1 MAQRADDIRH
11 DIEQTRAAM
20 TAKLVILE
28 DRVQETAAGVQVS
41 VEKIVE
47 DVGGVVKDVGGIV
60 ENVKATVDT
69 TLAAVRQG
77 VAGTQA
83 SVEEMMKDV
92 GGMVKDVGGM
102 VKDVKATV
110 DTTLA
115 AVRQGVAGTQASV
128 GEMVEHVKGTVE
140 ETVATV
146 QRTFDLP
153 SQTAHHPWPMV
164 GGAVLAG
171 YMLGRWGGGH
181 PSAAGPTAERAT
193 AASRAGS
200 PPASRAS
207 SARPQPQQGRGSGI
221 LEQFH
226 DEIAGLKSVAVGAVM
241 STLSAMFQQAMPTLA
256 PHIESAM
263 AKGSAQRSESP
274 ALHPASLSG
283 AALNGVSS

>member
-11 DIEQTRAAM
+11 DIEDTRAAM
-20 TAKLVILE
+20 TQKVTILE
-28 DRVQETAAGVQVS
+28 ERVRETAAGVQVS

-47 DVGGVVKDVGGIV
+47 DVGGIV

-77 VAGTQA
+77 AAGTQA

-92 GGMVKDVGGM
+92 GGMVKDV
-102 VKDVKATV
+102 KATV
-110 DTTLA
+110 DTTLV
-115 AVRQGVAGTQASV
+115 AVRQGVAGTQAAV

-140 ETVATV
+140 GTVATV

-153 SQTAHHPWPMV
+153 SQMEQHPWPMV

-171 YMLGRWGGGH
+171 YMLGRWGGGY
-181 PSAAGPTAERAT
+181 PSAAGLTAVIAT
-193 AASRAGS
+193 EGS
-200 PPASRAS
+200 WSGPPPASRAS
-207 SARPQPQQGRGSGI
+207 SARPQPQQGIGSGI
-221 LEQFH
+221 LEQFQ

-256 PHIESAM
+256 PHIKSAM
-263 AKGSAQRSESP
+263 TKVSAHLSDSP
-274 ALHPASLSG
+274 APQPASMSS
-283 AALNGVSS
+283 ASANGVRP

>member
-11 DIEQTRAAM
+11 DIEHTRAAM
-20 TAKLVILE
+20 TQKVTILE
-28 DRVQETAAGVQVS
+28 ERVRETAAGVQVS

-77 VAGTQA
+77 AAGTQA
-83 SVEEMMKDV
+83 SVEEM
-92 GGMVKDVGGM
+92 VKDIGGM

-128 GEMVEHVKGTVE
+128 GEMVEHVKGTVG

-146 QRTFDLP
+146 KRTFDLP
-153 SQTAHHPWPMV
+153 SQTEQHPWPMV
-164 GGAVLAG
+164 GGAVLVG
-171 YMLGRWGGGH
+171 YMLSKWGGGH
-181 PSAAGPTAERAT
+181 SSAAGPTAQRAT
-193 AASRAGS
+193 EASRSGS

-207 SARPQPQQGRGSGI
+207 SAHPQPQQGIGSGI
-221 LEQFH
+221 LDQFK

-256 PHIESAM
+256 PHIKSAM
-263 AKGSAQRSESP
+263 TKVSVQLSDSP
-274 ALHPASLSG
+274 APQPASMSSASANG
-283 AALNGVSS
+283 ARP

>member
-11 DIEQTRAAM
+11 DIEHTRAAM
-20 TAKLVILE
+20 TQKVTILE
-28 DRVQETAAGVQVS
+28 ERVQETAAGVQVS

-47 DVGGVVKDVGGIV
+47 DVGDIV
-60 ENVKATVDT
+60 ENVRATVDT

-77 VAGTQA
+77 AAGTQA
-83 SVEEMMKDV
+83 SVEEM
-92 GGMVKDVGGM
+92 VKDIGGM

-128 GEMVEHVKGTVE
+128 GEIVEHVKGTVG

-146 QRTFDLP
+146 KRTFDLP
-153 SQTAHHPWPMV
+153 SQTEQHPWPMV
-164 GGAVLAG
+164 GGAVLVG
-171 YMLGRWGGGH
+171 YMLSKWGGGH
-181 PSAAGPTAERAT
+181 SSAAGPTAQRAT
-193 AASRAGS
+193 EASKSGS

-207 SARPQPQQGRGSGI
+207 SAHPEPQQGIGSGI
-221 LEQFH
+221 LEQFK

-256 PHIESAM
+256 PHIKSAM
-263 AKGSAQRSESP
+263 TKVSAQLSDSP
-274 ALHPASLSG
+274 APQPASMSSASANG
-283 AALNGVSS
+283 ARP

>member
-11 DIEQTRAAM
+11 DIEDTRAAM
-20 TAKLVILE
+20 TAKLTLLE
-28 DRVQETAAGVQVS
+28 ERVQETAAGVQVS

-47 DVGGVVKDVGGIV
+47 DVGGIV

-77 VAGTQA
+77 AAGTQA
-83 SVEEMMKDV
+83 SVEE
-92 GGMVKDVGGM
+92 MVKDVGGM

-110 DTTLA
+110 DTTLV
-115 AVRQGVAGTQASV
+115 AVRQGVAGTQAAV
-128 GEMVEHVKGTVE
+128 GGMVEHVKGTVE

-153 SQTAHHPWPMV
+153 LQTEHHPWPMV
-164 GGAVLAG
+164 GGAVLVG

-181 PSAAGPTAERAT
+181 PSAVSSTAERAT
-193 AASRAGS
+193 EASRPGS

-207 SARPQPQQGRGSGI
+207 SARPQPQQGMVSGI
-221 LEQFH
+221 LEQFK
-226 DEIAGLKSVAVGAVM
+226 DEIAGLKRVAVGAVM
-241 STLSAMFQQAMPTLA
+241 STLSEMFQQAMPTLA

-263 AKGSAQRSESP
+263 TKVSAQLSDSP
-274 ALHPASLSG
+274 APHPASMSS
-283 AALNGVSS
+283 ASANGVLA

>member
-11 DIEQTRAAM
+11 DIEHTRAAM
-20 TAKLVILE
+20 TQKVTILE
-28 DRVQETAAGVQVS
+28 ERVRETAAGVQVS

-47 DVGGVVKDVGGIV
+47 DVGGIV

-77 VAGTQA
+77 AAGTQA
-83 SVEEMMKDV
+83 SVEEM
-92 GGMVKDVGGM
+92 VKDIGGM

-128 GEMVEHVKGTVE
+128 GEMVEHVKGTVG

-146 QRTFDLP
+146 KRTFDLP
-153 SQTAHHPWPMV
+153 SQTEQHPWPMV
-164 GGAVLAG
+164 GGAVLVG
-171 YMLGRWGGGH
+171 YMLSKWGDGH
-181 PSAAGPTAERAT
+181 SSAAGPTAQRAT
-193 AASRAGS
+193 EASRSES

-207 SARPQPQQGRGSGI
+207 SAHAQPQQGIGSGI
-221 LEQFH
+221 LDQFK

-256 PHIESAM
+256 PHIKSAM
-263 AKGSAQRSESP
+263 TKVSAQLSDSP
-274 ALHPASLSG
+274 APQLASMSSASANG
-283 AALNGVSS
+283 ARP

>member
-1 MAQRADDIRH
+1 
-11 DIEQTRAAM
+11 
-20 TAKLVILE
+20 
-28 DRVQETAAGVQVS
+28 
-41 VEKIVE
+41 
-47 DVGGVVKDVGGIV
+47 VKDVGGVV

-77 VAGTQA
+77 AAGTQA
-83 SVEEMMKDV
+83 AVEEMMKDV

-110 DTTLA
+110 DTTLV
-115 AVRQGVAGTQASV
+115 AVRQGVAGTQAAV

-153 SQTAHHPWPMV
+153 SQTEQHPWPMV
-164 GGAVLAG
+164 GGAVLVG

-193 AASRAGS
+193 EASRSGS

-207 SARPQPQQGRGSGI
+207 SARPQPQQGIGSGI
-221 LEQFH
+221 LDQFK
-226 DEIAGLKSVAVGAVM
+226 DEIAGLKGVAVGAVM

-256 PHIESAM
+256 PHIKSAM
-263 AKGSAQRSESP
+263 TKVSAQLSDSP
-274 ALHPASLSG
+274 APQLASMSSASANG
-283 AALNGVSS
+283 ARP